1 MTSIDSRVQDLHQQA
16 IIIDGHSDIL
26 IPITDNKMSLDERVD
41 VPDPSTWQAPPGL
54 ISTIENTFAMPPHV
68 FHFGP
73 MGQYDLPRFR
83 DGGLTAQLCAIYIE
97 EAYLNDPLRRGL
109 KMAWQLQ
116 QTTSTLD
123 EFELVTSTAQI
134 HRLKMEGKCGAVLTM
149 EGFEALGG
157 DLAML
162 DIYYQLGLRSASLTH
177 TRRNRFADGCYAAVQ
192 AGGLTSLGKEAVQRM
207 NELGIVIDLVHIHE
221 RGFWEIIDLTTAPV
235 ILSHST
241 STQFPSTRDDA
252 YGLLGNVV
260 PRPNLEL
267 PRDREKLEALA
278 DNGGVLGIIWI
289 MQVDVDDVVVDIE
302 TALEV
307 MGEDHI
313 GLGSDLYGVMLAPLG
328 LEDISKIPVLTRR
341 LVERGHSD
349 EMILKFLGGNYMRVF
364 EQVWRDERV

>member
-1 MTSIDSRVQDLHQQA
+1 MTTIDSRLKDLHQQA

-26 IPITDNKMSLDERVD
+26 IPVTDNKMSLADRVE
-41 VPDPSTWQAPPGL
+41 VPDPATWEAPAGL
-54 ISTIENTFAMPPHV
+54 VSTIENTFNMPPHV

-73 MGQYDLPRFR
+73 MGQYDVPRFR
-83 DGGLTAQLCAIYIE
+83 EAGLTVQLCAIYIE

-109 KMAWQLQ
+109 KMAQKLHQ
-116 QTTSTLD
+116 ATSTI
-123 EFELVTSTAQI
+123 EGFELITSAADI

-157 DLAML
+157 DLDML

-177 TRRNRFADGCYAAVQ
+177 TRRNIFADGCYAAAQ
-192 AGGLTSLGKEAVQRM
+192 TGGLTPLGKKAIQSM

-221 RGFWEIIDLTTAPV
+221 VGFWEIIDLTKQPV

-252 YGLLGNVV
+252 YGLLGNTV

-267 PRDREKLEALA
+267 PRDRDKLEALA
-278 DNGGVLGIIWI
+278 DNGGVSGVIWL
-289 MQVDVDDVVVDIE
+289 MQVDEDDMVADIE

-313 GLGSDLYGVMLAPLG
+313 GLGSDFYGVMLAPRG
-328 LEDISKIPVLTRR
+328 LEDISKIPMLTRR

-349 EMILKFLGGNYMRVF
+349 EMILKFLGGNYLRVF
-364 EQVWRDERV
+364 EQVWRSDS